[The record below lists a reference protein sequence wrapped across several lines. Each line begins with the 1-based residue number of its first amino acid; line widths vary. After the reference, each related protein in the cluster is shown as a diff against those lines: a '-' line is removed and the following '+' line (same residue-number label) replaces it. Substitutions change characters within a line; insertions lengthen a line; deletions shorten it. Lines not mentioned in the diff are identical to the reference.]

1 MNLMRRPLIRFG
13 LLWFLVSGV
22 GFRAL
27 PAVGQATAQQPSDPT
42 PSSDSE
48 RNAPAEQGLSLSDR
62 VIRDVLEP
70 LRIGMET
77 QNIQMVL
84 SIFDKKE
91 LSGYADLQGQLR
103 AFLHQYD
110 EVRFRYQIM
119 QVTADEERG
128 SATADVQMDALP
140 YEPTSV
146 PARRSAQMRF
156 QLKLVA
162 KTWKVGGFSPAD
174 FFSLGF
180 QQPAR

>member
-1 MNLMRRPLIRFG
+1 MSLMRRPLIRFG
-13 LLWFLVSGV
+13 LLWVLASGLAFA
-22 GFRAL
+22 GSYAAGQDAAQE
-27 PAVGQATAQQPSDPT
+27 PSGQAPAASERTT
-42 PSSDSE
+42 PS
-48 RNAPAEQGLSLSDR
+48 EQGLSLSDR

-70 LRIGMET
+70 LRMGMET

-91 LSGYADLQGQLR
+91 LNSYADLQGQLS
-103 AFLHQYD
+103 AFFHQYD
-110 EVRFRYQIM
+110 EVRFRYQIG
-119 QVTADEERG
+119 QVTADAGRG

-156 QLKLVA
+156 QLKLVG
-162 KTWKVGGFSPAD
+162 KVWKVGGFSPAD
-174 FFSLGF
+174 FFSIGF

>member
-1 MNLMRRPLIRFG
+1 MNLMRRILTRFG
-13 LLWFLVSGV
+13 FL
-22 GFRAL
+22 L
-27 PAVGQATAQQPSDPT
+27 PALLVALIAQSVAGQESAQPPSGQVVDASPERTTTA
-42 PSSDSE
+42 E
-48 RNAPAEQGLSLSDR
+48 GLSLSDR

-70 LRIGMET
+70 LRRGVET
-77 QNIQMVL
+77 QNIQMIL

-91 LSGYADLQGQLR
+91 LNSYADLQGQLS
-103 AFLHQYD
+103 AFFHQYD

-119 QVTADEERG
+119 QVTADAGHG

-146 PARRSAQMRF
+146 PARRSAQMRL
-156 QLKLVA
+156 QLKLVG
-162 KTWKVGGFSPAD
+162 KTWKVGGFSPSD